1 MKSLSSRRATRF
13 ALVTGATAL
22 ALSLLPAAALAQ
34 PGDEGSRPSGLV
46 KTGTHTQVREVA
58 PLRGGVGAAVV
69 ADAVATSKQL
79 NYSQQVQQYDQWCW
93 AADGSSI
100 ERSQGGG
107 ATQAQ
112 FCAAGKGTQAGY
124 CPNQAAQIPEIIRG
138 FRGTGFSAQ
147 DAGGPIGFNSVVSQ
161 IDAGIL
167 NLTGIYWTSGG
178 GHAEVIYGYDTAN
191 QSIMVGDPW
200 PTYQRYQTWNYN
212 QYVRNSQFNWNDTI
226 VNIRKG

>member
-1 MKSLSSRRATRF
+1 MKSLSRAALATGAAVF
-13 ALVTGATAL
+13 AL
-22 ALSLLPAAALAQ
+22 SMLPATALAQ
-34 PGDEGSRPSGLV
+34 PGDAGDRPNGLIQ
-46 KTGTHTQVREVA
+46 TQTHTQVREIAPVA
-58 PLRGGVGAAVV
+58 GTATTIAAT
-69 ADAVATSKQL
+69 AASKQL
-79 NYSQQVQQYDQWCW
+79 NYTQQVQQYNQWCW

-100 ERSQGGG
+100 ERSQGGT

-112 FCAAGKGTQAGY
+112 FCAAGKGTSAGY
-124 CPNQAAQIPEIIRG
+124 CPNQPAQIPEIIRG

-147 DAGGPIGFNSVVSQ
+147 DAGGPIGFNSVVAQ
-161 IDAGIL
+161 VDAGIL

-178 GHAEVIYGYDTAN
+178 GHAEVIYGYDSAN

-212 QYVRNSQFNWNDTI
+212 QYRSNGQFRWNDTI

>member
-1 MKSLSSRRATRF
+1 MKSLSRAVLATGAAVF
-13 ALVTGATAL
+13 ALSMLPATAL
-22 ALSLLPAAALAQ
+22 AQSSD
-34 PGDEGSRPSGLV
+34 GDRPSGLI
-46 KTGTHTQVREVA
+46 KTQTHTQVREIAPVA
-58 PLRGGVGAAVV
+58 GTATTVAAT
-69 ADAVATSKQL
+69 AASKQL
-79 NYSQQVQQYDQWCW
+79 NYTQQVQQYNQWCW

-100 ERSQGGG
+100 ERSLGGT

-112 FCAAGKGTQAGY
+112 FCAAGKGTSAGY
-124 CPNQAAQIPEIIRG
+124 CPNQPAQIYEIVRG

-147 DAGGPIGFNSVVSQ
+147 DAGGPIGFSSVVSQ
-161 IDAGIL
+161 IDSGIL

-178 GHAEVIYGYDTAN
+178 GHAEVIYGYDSAN

-212 QYVRNSQFNWNDTI
+212 QYRSNGQFRWNDTI

>member
-1 MKSLSSRRATRF
+1 MKSLSSRRVTRAALATGAAVF
-13 ALVTGATAL
+13 ALSMLPATAL
-22 ALSLLPAAALAQ
+22 AQ
-34 PGDEGSRPSGLV
+34 PDGSGDRPSGLIQ
-46 KTGTHTQVREVA
+46 TQTHHQVREIAPVA
-58 PLRGGVGAAVV
+58 GT
-69 ADAVATSKQL
+69 ATTVSATMASKQL
-79 NYSQQVQQYDQWCW
+79 NYSQQVQQYNQWCW

-100 ERSQGGG
+100 EKSQGGT

-112 FCAAGKGTQAGY
+112 FCAAGKGSSAGY
-124 CPNQAAQIPEIIRG
+124 CPNQAAQISEIVRG

-161 IDAGIL
+161 VDSGIL

-178 GHAEVIYGYDTAN
+178 GHAEVIYGYDSTN

-212 QYVRNSQFNWNDTI
+212 QYRSNAQFRWNDTI

>member
-1 MKSLSSRRATRF
+1 MRLPRAALATGAAVF
-13 ALVTGATAL
+13 AL
-22 ALSLLPAAALAQ
+22 SMLPATALAQ
-34 PGDEGSRPSGLV
+34 PGGDGDRPTGLI
-46 KTGTHTQVREVA
+46 KTQTHTQVREVA
-58 PLRGGVGAAVV
+58 PVAGTASTVAVSAA
-69 ADAVATSKQL
+69 SKQL
-79 NYSQQVQQYDQWCW
+79 NYTQQVQQYNQWCW

-100 ERSQGGG
+100 EQALGGT
-107 ATQAQ
+107 ASQAQ
-112 FCAAGKGTQAGY
+112 FCAAGKGTSAGY
-124 CPNQAAQIPEIIRG
+124 CPNQAAQIYEIVRG

-147 DAGGPIGFNSVVSQ
+147 DAGGPIGFSSVVSQ

-178 GHAEVIYGYDTAN
+178 GHAEVIYGYDSAN

-212 QYVRNSQFNWNDTI
+212 QYRSNGQFCWNDTI

>member
-1 MKSLSSRRATRF
+1 VKSLSRAALASGAAVF
-13 ALVTGATAL
+13 AL
-22 ALSLLPAAALAQ
+22 SMLPAAALAQ
-34 PGDEGSRPSGLV
+34 PGDAGDRPHGLIQ
-46 KTGTHTQVREVA
+46 TQTHTQVREVA
-58 PLRGGVGAAVV
+58 PV
-69 ADAVATSKQL
+69 AGTAMTVAATSAAKQL
-79 NYSQQVQQYDQWCW
+79 NYTQQVQQYNQWCW

-100 ERSQGGG
+100 ERAMGGT

-112 FCAAGKGTQAGY
+112 FCAAGKGTSAGY
-124 CPNQAAQIPEIIRG
+124 CPNQPAQIPEIVRG

-147 DAGGPIGFNSVVSQ
+147 DAGGPIGFSSVVSQ

-178 GHAEVIYGYDTAN
+178 GHAEVIYGYDSTN

-212 QYVRNSQFNWNDTI
+212 QYRSNGQFRWNDTI

>member
-1 MKSLSSRRATRF
+1 MRLPRAALATGAAVF
-13 ALVTGATAL
+13 AL
-22 ALSLLPAAALAQ
+22 SMLPATALAQ
-34 PGDEGSRPSGLV
+34 PGGDGDRPTGLI
-46 KTGTHTQVREVA
+46 KTLTHTQVREVA
-58 PLRGGVGAAVV
+58 PVAGTASTVAVSAA
-69 ADAVATSKQL
+69 SKQL
-79 NYSQQVQQYDQWCW
+79 NYTQQVQQYNQWCW

-100 ERSQGGG
+100 EKALGGT
-107 ATQAQ
+107 ASQAQ
-112 FCAAGKGTQAGY
+112 FCAAGKGTSAGY
-124 CPNQAAQIPEIIRG
+124 CPNQAAQIYEIVRG

-147 DAGGPIGFNSVVSQ
+147 DAGGPIGFSSVVSQ

-178 GHAEVIYGYDTAN
+178 GHAEVIYGYDSAN

-212 QYVRNSQFNWNDTI
+212 QYRSNGQFRWNDTI

>member
-1 MKSLSSRRATRF
+1 MKSLSRAVLATGAAVF
-13 ALVTGATAL
+13 ALSMLPATAS
-22 ALSLLPAAALAQ
+22 AHS
-34 PGDEGSRPSGLV
+34 GDGDRPSGLI
-46 KTGTHTQVREVA
+46 KTQTHTQVREIAPVA
-58 PLRGGVGAAVV
+58 GTATTVAAT
-69 ADAVATSKQL
+69 AASKQL
-79 NYSQQVQQYDQWCW
+79 NYTQQVQQYNQWCW

-100 ERSQGGG
+100 ERSLGGT

-112 FCAAGKGTQAGY
+112 FCAAGKGTSAGY
-124 CPNQAAQIPEIIRG
+124 CPNQPAQIYEIVRG

-147 DAGGPIGFNSVVSQ
+147 DAGGPIGFSSVVSQ
-161 IDAGIL
+161 IDSGIL

-178 GHAEVIYGYDTAN
+178 GHAEVIYGYDSAN

-212 QYVRNSQFNWNDTI
+212 QYRSNGQFRWNDTI

>member
-1 MKSLSSRRATRF
+1 MMRLPRAALATGAAVF
-13 ALVTGATAL
+13 AL
-22 ALSLLPAAALAQ
+22 SMLPATALAQ
-34 PGDEGSRPSGLV
+34 PGGDGDRPTGLI
-46 KTGTHTQVREVA
+46 KTQTHTQVREVA
-58 PLRGGVGAAVV
+58 PVAGTASTVAVSAA
-69 ADAVATSKQL
+69 SKQL
-79 NYSQQVQQYDQWCW
+79 NYTQQVQQYNQWCW

-100 ERSQGGG
+100 EQALGGT
-107 ATQAQ
+107 ASQAQ
-112 FCAAGKGTQAGY
+112 FCAAGKGTSAGY
-124 CPNQAAQIPEIIRG
+124 CPNQAAQIYEIVRG

-147 DAGGPIGFNSVVSQ
+147 DAGGPIGFSSVVSQ

-178 GHAEVIYGYDTAN
+178 GHAEVIYGYDSAN

-212 QYVRNSQFNWNDTI
+212 QYRSNGQFRWNDTI

>member
-1 MKSLSSRRATRF
+1 MKSLSR
-13 ALVTGATAL
+13 
-22 ALSLLPAAALAQ
+22 AALATGAAVFALSMLPATASAQ
-34 PGDEGSRPSGLV
+34 SGGDGDRPSGLIQ
-46 KTGTHTQVREVA
+46 TETHTQVREIA
-58 PLRGGVGAAVV
+58 PAAGAAMTV
-69 ADAVATSKQL
+69 AATSASKQL
-79 NYSQQVQQYDQWCW
+79 NYTQQVQQYDQWCW

-100 ERSQGGG
+100 ERSMGGT
-107 ATQAQ
+107 ASQAQ
-112 FCAAGKGTQAGY
+112 FCAAGKGTSAGY
-124 CPNQAAQIPEIIRG
+124 CPNQPAQIYEIVRG

-147 DAGGPIGFNSVVSQ
+147 DAGGPIGFSSVVSQ

-178 GHAEVIYGYDTAN
+178 GHAEVIYGYDSAN

-212 QYVRNSQFNWNDTI
+212 QYRSNGQFRWNDTI

>member
-1 MKSLSSRRATRF
+1 MRLPRAALATGAAVF
-13 ALVTGATAL
+13 AL
-22 ALSLLPAAALAQ
+22 SMLPATALAQ
-34 PGDEGSRPSGLV
+34 PGGDGDRPTGLI
-46 KTGTHTQVREVA
+46 KTQTHTQVREVA
-58 PLRGGVGAAVV
+58 PVAGTASTVAVSAA
-69 ADAVATSKQL
+69 SKQL
-79 NYSQQVQQYDQWCW
+79 NYTQQVQQYNQWCW

-100 ERSQGGG
+100 EQALGGT
-107 ATQAQ
+107 ASQAQ
-112 FCAAGKGTQAGY
+112 FCAAGKGTSAGY
-124 CPNQAAQIPEIIRG
+124 CPNQAAQIYEIVRG

-147 DAGGPIGFNSVVSQ
+147 DAGGPIGFSSVVSQ

-178 GHAEVIYGYDTAN
+178 GHAEVIYGYDSAN

-212 QYVRNSQFNWNDTI
+212 QYRSNGQFRWNDTI

>member
-1 MKSLSSRRATRF
+1 MKSLSRAVLATGAAVF
-13 ALVTGATAL
+13 ALSMLPATAL
-22 ALSLLPAAALAQ
+22 AQS
-34 PGDEGSRPSGLV
+34 GDGDRPSGLI
-46 KTGTHTQVREVA
+46 KTRTHTQVREIAPVA
-58 PLRGGVGAAVV
+58 GTATTVAAT
-69 ADAVATSKQL
+69 AASKQL
-79 NYSQQVQQYDQWCW
+79 NYTQQVQQYNQWCW

-100 ERSQGGG
+100 ERSMGGT

-112 FCAAGKGTQAGY
+112 FCAAGKGTSAGY
-124 CPNQAAQIPEIIRG
+124 CPNQPAQIYEIVRG

-147 DAGGPIGFNSVVSQ
+147 DAGGPIGFSSVVSQ

-178 GHAEVIYGYDTAN
+178 GHAEVIYGYDSAN

-212 QYVRNSQFNWNDTI
+212 QYRSNGQFRWNDTI